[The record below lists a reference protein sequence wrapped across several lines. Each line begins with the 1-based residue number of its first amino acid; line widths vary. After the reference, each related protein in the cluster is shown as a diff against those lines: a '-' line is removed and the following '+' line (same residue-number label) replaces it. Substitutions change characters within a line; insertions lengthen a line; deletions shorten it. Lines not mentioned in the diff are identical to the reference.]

1 VSGSFTDPAQG
12 VVPGD
17 SYLSERDDT
26 MQSGNQHISFL
37 GNIQETDVYDPVTGK
52 RAKNGYIREIAM

>member
-1 VSGSFTDPAQG
+1 VSGSITDSAQG

-26 MQSGNQHISFL
+26 MQSGKPTYILFGKHT
-37 GNIQETDVYDPVTGK
+37 GDGRYDPVTGK